1 MNIGRLLWCSM
12 NTICHFRIYEKLCGI
27 NCAVNTF
34 PYWIWTLEP
43 WKIFYQTKI
52 KFGNEYSSNT
62 TFLVQ
67 TYEYS
72 TFALKTHDPSI
83 IFVWKDAICVGL
95 EYSFGPEISTSY
107 VTLVLW
113 GRTKLLQGVFL
124 TVPPN
129 LQYQNGKRWAAN
141 QRFCSI
147 EFSMYK
153 RSLLVEQR
161 FSF

>member
-1 MNIGRLLWCSM
+1 MDLSVMNIGRLLWCSM

-52 KFGNEYSSNT
+52 KFGKEYSSNT

-113 GRTKLLQGVFL
+113 GRTKLLQGVFFNCH
-124 TVPPN
+124 VIF
-129 LQYQNGKRWAAN
+129 YVSRK
-141 QRFCSI
+141 CSLKD
-147 EFSMYK
+147 S
-153 RSLLVEQR
+153 
-161 FSF
+161 